1 MPKHQETTR
10 IIKSIIIS
18 GEEANKTP
26 KHEPKGFMSNKFYRN
41 GFAQRYQREKY

>member
-26 KHEPKGFMSNKFYRN
+26 KLEPKGFMLNKFYQN
-41 GFAQRYQREKY
+41 GLAQRYQR